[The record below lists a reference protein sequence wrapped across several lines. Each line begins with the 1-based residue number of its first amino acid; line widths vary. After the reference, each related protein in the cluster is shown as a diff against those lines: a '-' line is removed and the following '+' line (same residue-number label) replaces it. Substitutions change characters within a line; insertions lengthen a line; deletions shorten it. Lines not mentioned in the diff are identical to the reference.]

1 MHIPD
6 GFVDAQVSLATAVVA
21 TGAVAVCLRGAR
33 KTLDDAAAP
42 MAGLVAVFVFAA
54 QMFNFPIGAGTSGHL
69 IGTALAV
76 ILVGPYAGV
85 LAVSVVLV
93 VQALFFADGGLTAL
107 GLNVMNLAVLA
118 ALVAWPVFKLIVR
131 WLGAGRWGILI
142 GAWAAGF
149 LSVIAAT
156 VGFLIEFWLGGTTA
170 ISFTT
175 VATAMLSVQ
184 GLIAV
189 VEGVITALVVASV
202 ASVRPDLVLGL
213 ADARAREAAKKS
225 APAPEAVAS

>member
-6 GFVDAQVSLATAVVA
+6 GFVDAQVSLAAAAVA
-21 TGAVAVCLRGAR
+21 TGTVAVCLRGAR
-33 KTLDDAAAP
+33 RTMDEAAAP

-69 IGTALAV
+69 VGAALAV

-85 LAVSVVLV
+85 LAVTVVLV

-107 GLNVMNLAVLA
+107 GLNVVNLAILA
-118 ALVAWPVFKLIVR
+118 GVVAWPVFRLIVR
-131 WLGAGRWGILI
+131 WLGTGRGSVLVAS
-142 GAWAAGF
+142 GVAGF

-156 VGFLIEFWLGGTTA
+156 VGFIIEFALGGTTA
-170 ISFTT
+170 ISFGT

-184 GLIAV
+184 AIIAL
-189 VEGVITALVVASV
+189 VEGVITALVVASI
-202 ASVRPDLVLGL
+202 AAVRPDLVAGL
-213 ADARAREAAKKS
+213 TRARTRERS
-225 APAPEAVAS
+225 QRRLQEVSS